1 MDKIY
6 SAQKNTV
13 NSSSVVNLLRKCG
26 EILRVRAEENV
37 ERHIKNFSMMKHPAT
52 WRMNIAPPP
61 HITGPFVVS
70 R

>member
-13 NSSSVVNLLRKCG
+13 HAGSVVNLLRKCG
-26 EILRVRAEENV
+26 EILRVRAE
-37 ERHIKNFSMMKHPAT
+37 RHIKNFRMMKHPAT

-61 HITGPFVVS
+61 HITGPFMVS